1 MKRKG
6 PQFWCGVPQKPG
18 YRSLFVARALRGRLE
33 VRREADEEW
42 R

>member
-6 PQFWCGVPQKPG
+6 PQFWYAAPQKLG

-33 VRREADEEW
+33 VRREAEEEW